1 MPWPGGAKCAPGA
14 GPEVVGPEDL
24 RDLLGRAPLPE
35 GVVWAVSEP
44 VADLSELHPEERAA
58 ISNAVPKRQ
67 AEFAGGRLAARA
79 ALRQLGLPDGPIPKA
94 RDRSPVW
101 PEGVVASITHAG
113 GLCLAMAARARDWRG
128 LGIDLELD
136 RPMKSDLI
144 PAISTVA
151 ELARLSPMPFSQ
163 AGVRIFS
170 AKEAAYKA
178 QYPLTGALF
187 GFEAMESRLPSGEMQ
202 MVAEIGL
209 GKGARLPMLQVTEFD
224 LILSVCA
231 IPHA

>member
-1 MPWPGGAKCAPGA
+1 MA
-14 GPEVVGPEDL
+14 GPEDL
-24 RDLLGRAPLPE
+24 RDLLSRAPLPE

-79 ALRQLGLPDGPIPKA
+79 ALRQLGLSGGPILKA
-94 RDRSPVW
+94 KDRSPIW
-101 PEGVVASITHAG
+101 PEGVVASITHTG
-113 GLCLAMAARARDWRG
+113 GLCLAMAARARDWRA

-136 RPMKSDLI
+136 RPMRSDLI
-144 PAISTVA
+144 PAITSIT

-163 AGVRIFS
+163 AAVRIFS

-187 GFEAMESRLPSGEMQ
+187 GFEAMESRLPFGEMQ

-209 GKGARLPMLQVTEFD
+209 GKGARLPMLQIAKFD
-224 LILSVCA
+224 LILSLCA